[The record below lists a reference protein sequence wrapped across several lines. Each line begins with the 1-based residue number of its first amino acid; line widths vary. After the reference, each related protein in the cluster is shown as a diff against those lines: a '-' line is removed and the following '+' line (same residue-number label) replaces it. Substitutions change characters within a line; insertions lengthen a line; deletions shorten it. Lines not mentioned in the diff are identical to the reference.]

1 MEDLSVSTGAK
12 FFRKENGDD
21 IKSISLLDFG
31 SSQSI
36 EIGKGATTIVDGHG
50 QTEQILE
57 RIEHIKEELK
67 NTESLSDAET
77 LTSRMIRLSSGVAI
91 IRVGASSEVEMIEKK
106 HRVEDALEA
115 VRAAQASGISPGGG
129 TTLLRIASSIQPDF
143 ENENQKVALDIFKKS
158 LQMPF
163 KVMASNSGFSPD
175 VLIPQVLEDK
185 NRFSGFDFY
194 RGQMVDMFEEG
205 IIDPSRV
212 TLSAVKNAVSVVST
226 LLLTNHAI
234 IEK

>member
-1 MEDLSVSTGAK
+1 
-12 FFRKENGDD
+12 
-21 IKSISLLDFG
+21 
-31 SSQSI
+31 
-36 EIGKGATTIVDGHG
+36 
-50 QTEQILE
+50 
-57 RIEHIKEELK
+57 
-67 NTESLSDAET
+67 
-77 LTSRMIRLSSGVAI
+77 
-91 IRVGASSEVEMIEKK
+91 
-106 HRVEDALEA
+106 
-115 VRAAQASGISPGGG
+115 
-129 TTLLRIASSIQPDF
+129 
-143 ENENQKVALDIFKKS
+143 DIFKKS